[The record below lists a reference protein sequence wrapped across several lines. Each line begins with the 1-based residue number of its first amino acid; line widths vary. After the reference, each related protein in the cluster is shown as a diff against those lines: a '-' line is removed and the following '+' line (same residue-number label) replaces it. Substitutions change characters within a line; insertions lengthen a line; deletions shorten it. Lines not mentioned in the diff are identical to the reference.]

1 MRRLAATTA
10 ILAALAL
17 AACGGDDETTTTT
30 TTSGTSGA
38 SGASGETGSTT
49 GSDMTAGEFI
59 DASLPD
65 EIKAVEDI
73 VATNPDA
80 CGNVDPKP
88 GEDFQVSVAV
98 NAAQASPDTPL
109 EDVVLDECE
118 SAG

>member
-1 MRRLAATTA
+1 MRRIAVTTA
-10 ILAALAL
+10 VLAALAL
-17 AACGGDDETTTTT
+17 ASCGDDDETTTTV
-30 TTSGTSGA
+30 TTSGASGA
-38 SGASGETGSTT
+38 SGASGETGSTS

-73 VATNPDA
+73 VAANPDD
-80 CGNVDPKP
+80 CSGVDPKP
-88 GEDFQVSVAV
+88 GEDFQVSVSV
-98 NAAQASPDTPL
+98 NAAQVSPDSSL

>member
-17 AACGGDDETTTTT
+17 TACGDDETTTTT
-30 TTSGTSGA
+30 GT
-38 SGASGETGSTT
+38 
-49 GSDMTAGEFI
+49 DMTAGEFI

-73 VATNPDA
+73 VAANPDA

-88 GEDFQVSVAV
+88 GEDFQVSVSV

-109 EDVVLDECE
+109 EDVVVDECE